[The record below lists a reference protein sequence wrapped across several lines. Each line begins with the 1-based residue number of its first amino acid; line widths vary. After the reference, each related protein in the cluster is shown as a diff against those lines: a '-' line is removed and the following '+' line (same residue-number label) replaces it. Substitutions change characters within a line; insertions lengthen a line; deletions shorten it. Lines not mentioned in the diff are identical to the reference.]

1 MQISEQIYNDFKRGH
16 IDSLYREGYA
26 SMKAFAARYL
36 TDAYAMMAEDCVQ
49 DAIEKA
55 YRTRNT
61 FNSPQ
66 QFKAFLYTC
75 IRNSCVSLLRKTNS
89 RANYISLQDTSE
101 EERLSAA
108 IIEQETLDRILEAGN
123 LAPTGCNNQPQ
134 RIYVLKSDEAIAR
147 IRSLSRCAFD
157 APVVLLVAL
166 DETADWKSPLEAG
179 CRAGIQDVSIV
190 ADHMMLAAW
199 NIGVGS
205 CWVNY
210 FKPSEVKAAF
220 DLPRNETPILLMTLG
235 YPADDAKPLKL
246 HDESKDMH
254 AIIKLL

>member
-108 IIEQETLDRILEAGN
+108 IIEQETLDL
-123 LAPTGCNNQPQ
+123 LYQ
-134 RIYVLKSDEAIAR
+134 AI
-147 IRSLSRCAFD
+147 
-157 APVVLLVAL
+157 
-166 DETADWKSPLEAG
+166 
-179 CRAGIQDVSIV
+179 
-190 ADHMMLAAW
+190 
-199 NIGVGS
+199 
-205 CWVNY
+205 
-210 FKPSEVKAAF
+210 SE
-220 DLPRNETPILLMTLG
+220 LPEEYRKVFELG
-235 YPADDAKPLKL
+235 YQQGLSYAEAARQLGITIDGYDKRRAR
-246 HDESKDMH
+246 M
-254 AIIKLL
+254 IQLLRDRFKKSEQLQLLLTLLFA